1 MNDFV
6 SMEEVLAFF
15 VMGPMPA
22 GVSALDHIDQYAHGV
37 ALVDAGVDPA
47 DYAAMVERFG
57 ETFRP
62 GVKAPAGGDGLFRV
76 DSE

>member
-22 GVSALDHIDQYAHGV
+22 EVSPLDHIDQYAHGV
-37 ALVDAGVDPA
+37 AISDSGVDPA
-47 DYAAMVERFG
+47 DYAALVERFG

-62 GVKAPAGGDGLFRV
+62 GVKAPAGGDVLFRV
-76 DSE
+76 NSE